1 MIHRIAQ
8 DELERRLALYPAVAI
23 LGPRQVGKTTL
34 VKLLLQASPESF
46 LYLDLEN
53 YEHRRMLDEDRFFF
67 LRQQAGKTIILDEIQ
82 FLPDLFQDLRSLI
95 DEDRRTGRFILL
107 GSASPALLRNAA
119 ESLTGRISFLEM
131 RPFLLSEIKP
141 ENWKKLWFRGG
152 YPQAFLAG
160 SEEDTWL
167 INHDILQSYL
177 YRDLP
182 SYGLGT
188 ETRITE
194 LVIRML
200 AAQHGQLL
208 NTAEIAKSIGRSN
221 TLVLR
226 VLDFLENSF
235 MVRRLHPWF
244 VNHGKRL
251 TKRPKLYIRNTGL
264 LHQLLFIRH
273 EDALHQHYLKGSSW
287 EGFVLEQIDAALPA
301 GHSLHF
307 YRTSHGNELDLVV
320 ARGTAIILAIEIKL
334 SANPGLS
341 RFNRLALEDLK
352 NPPLLLVAP
361 GDDLVRISAQVT
373 LCGLSRL
380 GEQIREFCNR

>member
-1 MIHRIAQ
+1 MIRRNTQ
-8 DELERRLALYPAVAI
+8 DELQRRLGLYPAVAI

-34 VKLLLQASPESF
+34 VKQLLQQSPESF
-46 LYLDLEN
+46 IYLDLEN
-53 YEHRRMLDEDRFFF
+53 FEHRRMLEEDRFFF
-67 LRQQAGKTIILDEIQ
+67 FRHHKDKTIILDEIQ
-82 FLPDLFQDLRSLI
+82 FLPELFRDLRSLI
-95 DEDRRTGRFILL
+95 DEDRRNSRFILL

-131 RPFLLSEIKP
+131 RPLLLSET
-141 ENWKKLWFRGG
+141 EADNWKTLWLRGG
-152 YPQAFLAG
+152 YPQAFLAR
-160 SEEDTWL
+160 SEEDAWL

-177 YRDLP
+177 HRDLP

-200 AAQHGQLL
+200 ASQHGQML

-221 TLVLR
+221 TLVIR

-235 MVRRLHPWF
+235 MVRRLHPWY

-251 TKRPKLYIRNTGL
+251 SKRPKLYIRNTGL
-264 LHQLLFIRH
+264 LHQLLFIRN
-273 EDALHQHYLKGSSW
+273 EASLFQHYLKGSSW
-287 EGFVLEQIDAALPA
+287 EGFVIEQIEASLPP

-307 YRTSHGNELDLVV
+307 YRTSHGNELDLVL
-320 ARGTAIILAIEIKL
+320 ARGTDIILAIEIKL
-334 SANPGLS
+334 SSNPGLS

-361 GDDLVRISAQVT
+361 GDDLLQLSPQVKR
-373 LCGLSRL
+373 CGLSRL
-380 GEQIREFCNR
+380 HAEILEICA